1 MTDVQQDLDTY
12 LEARTEVIDGAIARF
27 LPGEDNFPPLLF
39 RAMRYSVFAGG
50 KRLRPI
56 LCIAAAEAVGGVMET
71 VLPAACA
78 LELIHTYSLIHDDL
92 PAMDNDDYRRGMLTS
107 HKVFGDAVAILAGDA
122 LLTEAFHLLS
132 AKELTDRFPPESA
145 LTVIR
150 EVSEAAGCFGMVGGQ
165 VVDIMSE
172 GKRVDLS
179 TLHDIHTR
187 KTGAMIRASV
197 RTGAILAGAAAE
209 TLQSLTDY
217 GDYVGLAFQIT
228 DDVLDVE
235 GDREQLGKETGADR
249 SRRKA
254 TFPALI
260 GVEASREKTRE
271 LVAMALGAIDSLD
284 GKADPLRWIAGFIG
298 ERKK

>member
-1 MTDVQQDLDTY
+1 VTDGLQDLETY
-12 LEARTEVIDGAIARF
+12 LKTKKEVVDGAIARF
-27 LPGEDNFPPLLF
+27 LPGEENFPPLLF

-56 LCIAAAEAVGGVMET
+56 LCIAAAEAVGGVMEA

-107 HKVFGDAVAILAGDA
+107 HKVFGEAVAILAGDA

-132 AKELTDRFPPESA
+132 AKELTDRFPPENA
-145 LTVIR
+145 LAVIR

-165 VVDIMSE
+165 VVDITSE
-172 GKRVDLS
+172 GKRIDLT

-197 RTGAILAGAAAE
+197 RTGAILAGAAEE
-209 TLQSLTDY
+209 TLQSLTYY

-284 GKADPLRWIAGFIG
+284 EKADPLRLIAGFVG

>member
-1 MTDVQQDLDTY
+1 
-12 LEARTEVIDGAIARF
+12 
-27 LPGEDNFPPLLF
+27 
-39 RAMRYSVFAGG
+39 
-50 KRLRPI
+50 
-56 LCIAAAEAVGGVMET
+56 
-71 VLPAACA
+71 
-78 LELIHTYSLIHDDL
+78 
-92 PAMDNDDYRRGMLTS
+92 
-107 HKVFGDAVAILAGDA
+107 
-122 LLTEAFHLLS
+122 
-132 AKELTDRFPPESA
+132 
-145 LTVIR
+145 
-150 EVSEAAGCFGMVGGQ
+150 
-165 VVDIMSE
+165 VVDITSE
-172 GKRVDLS
+172 GKRIDLT

-187 KTGAMIRASV
+187 KTGAMIRVSV
-197 RTGAILAGAAAE
+197 RTGAILAGASAE

-284 GKADPLRWIAGFIG
+284 EKADPLRLIAGFIG